1 LRYKEGYENLADTAV
16 DIIVAAAIV
25 IVIVMVELGV
35 ACDCACC
42 FRTYSRFEYNR
53 L

>member
-1 LRYKEGYENLADTAV
+1 MADTAV

-35 ACDCACC
+35 ACDYACC